1 MQALSEFFLL
11 IFGFVQRKLWT
22 IRSLR
27 KGYEKMEA
35 PQYENCC
42 SPTEDSYNLKI
53 SEKKTKKEKAFK
65 LKKSV
70 LKALK
75 IFHK

>member
-22 IRSLR
+22 IRSLW
-27 KGYEKMEA
+27 KGYEKMEG

-42 SPTEDSYNLKI
+42 IPTEDSYNLKI
-53 SEKKTKKEKAFK
+53 CEKKDQKGKGLQTEQISPEG
-65 LKKSV
+65 LEN
-70 LKALK
+70 LP
-75 IFHK
+75 